1 MAQIDFTR
9 IRSNIAALNS
19 LNSLNNVNRNLAIA
33 QTRLATGKR
42 INDAADDPAGIA
54 IATQLDARRNGLQVA
69 RDIVGEAKNMLAV
82 AEGGVHKIEEMLV
95 QIRNKTLAAASDNT
109 GSDQRTALAS
119 EVSQLLSEIDDT
131 VNQTKWN
138 GRTMFTTANY
148 TATFQTGAD
157 ANESTSVQFTQS
169 SALSS
174 SGLGLGSFSTNTASG
189 TFASVSSANAFL
201 AAVNTAIDTISETL
215 GRLGAYSARLNFKE
229 EILSI
234 SHVNTEAAYNRIM
247 NADMA
252 AEQVNATKYTVLQQ
266 TAVAMLAQANMSP
279 QAILSLFR

>member
-33 QTRLATGKR
+33 QTRLTTGKR
-42 INDAADDPAGIA
+42 INEAADDPAGIA
-54 IATQLDARRNGLQVA
+54 IATQLDARKNGLQVA
-69 RDIVGEAKNMLAV
+69 RDIVSDAKNMLAV

-95 QIRNKTLAAASDNT
+95 QIRNKALAAASDNT

-119 EVSQLLSEIDDT
+119 EVNQLLAEIDDT
-131 VNQTKWN
+131 VSQTKWN
-138 GRTMFTTANY
+138 SRTMLNTSNY
-148 TATFQTGAD
+148 TATFQSGAD
-157 ANESTSVQFTQS
+157 ASETTAVQFTTS
-169 SALSS
+169 SALTSA
-174 SGLGLGSFSTNTASG
+174 GLGLGSFATSSTTG
-189 TFASVSSANAFL
+189 TFASVSSATTFL
-201 AAVNTAIDTISETL
+201 NAVNSAITTISDTL
-215 GRLGAYSARLNFKE
+215 GRLGAYSARLSFKE
-229 EILSI
+229 DILSI